1 MYIKYLKTYHR
12 QALVPCSWPLWILH
26 NNFFNRENFPLGIEI
41 RKIKGT
47 KKLSKKSS
55 ERNKMQVKELQ
66 MTSLMERG
74 LSGEVK
80 DFYTKFQLHFL
91 NEKWGKVGLRNSEKM
106 VKTQNF
112 PPGSRIS
119 IGPKKKKVKSAEF
132 LPMEQI
138 EEILLNINCRLE
150 KENHLENRNHGDSSL
165 FSKQKNILKNS
176 DVYSQKDTRGHFI
189 YESETKHLF

>member
-1 MYIKYLKTYHR
+1 MTCEWRLSGPRQEVTDRNNSLLPQSLKSLGDWGSLKKKKPLSIHIK
-12 QALVPCSWPLWILH
+12 
-26 NNFFNRENFPLGIEI
+26 NND
-41 RKIKGT
+41 
-47 KKLSKKSS
+47 

-119 IGPKKKKVKSAEF
+119 IGPKKKKSKISPVSPNGA
-132 LPMEQI
+132 
-138 EEILLNINCRLE
+138 
-150 KENHLENRNHGDSSL
+150 NRGNTPKYKLQVRKRESPW
-165 FSKQKNILKNS
+165 KQKS
-176 DVYSQKDTRGHFI
+176 RGF
-189 YESETKHLF
+189 LFV